1 MNDIDKMARLKSKFF
16 VSFLIH
22 AQKLVEGL
30 INFHI
35 NLEVDLTSFFDKIR
49 SEYFNLVFVS
59 SEIPSIFVTTRLKVR
74 LGFL

>member
-22 AQKLVEGL
+22 SQGLVEGL

-59 SEIPSIFVTTRLKVR
+59 SEIPSIFVTTRLK
-74 LGFL
+74 GFSP